1 MLTRLWHA
9 RGHRRYL
16 DEVVGYGLA
25 AFGFAFQLPVV
36 IFFLARIGLLDHKD
50 MIRGFRYAM
59 VGIFVL
65 AAAIPPPAPTTW
77 TVATR
82 TRTGAS

>member
-25 AFGFAFQLPVV
+25 AFGFAFQFFNGFTLPFPFNIIFFPLTLVEWWIRWSITSGTTVPGLPV
-36 IFFLARIGLLDHKD
+36 
-50 MIRGFRYAM
+50 
-59 VGIFVL
+59 
-65 AAAIPPPAPTTW
+65 
-77 TVATR
+77 
-82 TRTGAS
+82 